1 MTTTATS
8 NNKIELLAPAR
19 RYLKKLKDKKL
30 KEIFIAKLE
39 EIRENPTEM
48 GDAKVGDLDGIYT
61 CGFRYQKVDYRIA
74 YKIELND
81 DGTLTIVIMVGPHE
95 NFYNNLKDYIY

>member
-1 MTTTATS
+1 MTTIATN

-30 KEIFIAKLE
+30 KEIFIEKLE
-39 EIRENPTEM
+39 EIRENPIEM
-48 GDAKVGDLDGIYT
+48 GDAKAGDLNGIYT

-74 YKIELND
+74 YKIELNE
-81 DGTLTIVIMVGPHE
+81 DGTLTIVIMIGSHE
-95 NFYNNLKDYIY
+95 NFYDSLKSYIN